1 LDRGRKNLLKVLDKH
16 LGPVFSLKWNTK
28 GDTLLSGSVDNTT
41 IVWNV
46 KSGEVQQLYKHH
58 SGPTLD
64 VDWKPGENTFATCS
78 SDKMICVCNLG
89 EETPIKIYKG
99 HEDEVN
105 AIRWDPS
112 GSLLASC
119 SDDYT
124 AKIWKLKS
132 DKYVYD
138 FKEHQKEI
146 YTLKWS
152 PTGKGSNN
160 ANKDLILATASFD
173 TTIKLWDIN
182 TGKCIQSLT
191 KHKEPVY
198 SIAFSPDGDYLAS
211 GSFDRC
217 LHIWSVKDGQLIKT
231 FNGSGSIFEVCW
243 NSLGNKV
250 AACFSNSI
258 TEEFTVGV
266 LDFLK

>member
-1 LDRGRKNLLKVLDKH
+1 
-16 LGPVFSLKWNTK
+16 
-28 GDTLLSGSVDNTT
+28 LSGSVDNTT

-46 KSGEVQQLYKHH
+46 ENGSAKQVFKLH

-78 SDKMICVCNLG
+78 SDRTIFVCNLD
-89 EETPIKIYKG
+89 EETPVKKFIG

-112 GSLLASC
+112 GTLLASC
-119 SDDYT
+119 SDDCT

-132 DKYVYD
+132 DTYTYNLKD
-138 FKEHQKEI
+138 HSKEI

-152 PTGKGSNN
+152 PTGKGSANP
-160 ANKDLILATASFD
+160 NKDLILATASFD
-173 TTIKLWDIN
+173 NTIKLWDVN
-182 TGKCIQSLT
+182 YGKCIHSLT
-191 KHKEPVY
+191 KHKDPVY
-198 SIAFSPDGDYLAS
+198 SISFSPDGEYLAS
-211 GSFDRC
+211 GSYDRN
-217 LHIWSVKDGQLIKT
+217 LHIWSVKDGSLIKS
-231 FNGSGSIFEVCW
+231 FSGSGSIFEVCW

-258 TEEFTVGV
+258 TEEFTLGV